1 MFELYQSGHLK
12 LDELITKTYPIEN
25 TQEAFDDLIAG
36 KNARGV
42 LVF

>member
-1 MFELYQSGHLK
+1 LK
-12 LDELITKTYPIEN
+12 LDELVTKTYPIEDA
-25 TQEAFDDLIAG
+25 QEAFDDLIAG